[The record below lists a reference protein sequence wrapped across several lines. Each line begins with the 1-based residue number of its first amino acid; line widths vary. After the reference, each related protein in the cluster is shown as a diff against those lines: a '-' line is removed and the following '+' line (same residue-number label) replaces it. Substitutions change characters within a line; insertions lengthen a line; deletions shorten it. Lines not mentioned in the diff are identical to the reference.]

1 MIEQKK
7 EQQAIKCYH
16 CGEDC
21 REEHIVFANKD
32 FCCQGCKTVFE
43 ILKENDLCEYYNLE
57 NFPGANSQNTADS
70 EKFAFLD
77 NEEISLKL
85 LDFSSEKLN
94 KVTFQIPKIH
104 CSSCIWLLENL
115 YKLHEGITYSRVN
128 FSRKTVSIDYNPT
141 DISLS
146 QLAEL
151 LARVGYEPY
160 ISLEDSDKKK
170 RKTENRHLYIKIGVA
185 GFCFGNVMLLSFPDY
200 LGIEF
205 LLDQQLKPFFSWLN
219 ILLALPVVFYAG
231 SEYFISAIRGLR
243 QRFVNIDVP
252 IALGILV
259 LFLRSLYDI
268 IVLSHAGY
276 LDSLAGLVFFLLI
289 GKWFQSKTYQS
300 LAFDRDYKSYFPLAV
315 TRLTSGKKEIIPV
328 YHLLKGDILH
338 IRNQEI
344 IPCDSRLLSEQGMI
358 DYSFV
363 TGESRPVSAKKG
375 NYIYAGGRHQGIGIS
390 VLVEKKVDQSYLTR
404 LWNHE
409 SFQKEKE
416 LFSQLLINRI
426 SKYFTAV
433 ILAIAFGSFLF
444 WWPVD
449 KTTAWNALTAV
460 LIVACPCAL
469 SLSVPFTYGNVTRIF
484 GRNNFYLKNAE
495 IIEFLLKINHIV
507 FDKTGTITTA
517 IGGEV
522 IWNGEELNDKDLQVI
537 KSMSSNSTHPLSQQ
551 IANHLKKQKIKNVA
565 LTEFNEVPGKGI
577 EASLGSDNFQLG
589 SELLMGANK
598 PFNNNVLNQSI
609 VYLSKNNKKLGFYSI
624 LNEYRP
630 GLDALI
636 QQLKCELSITILSG
650 DGDQEKDR
658 LQQIFPKNTAMVF
671 RQKPEDKLRYIRHL
685 QESGQHLIMV
695 GDGLNDAGAL
705 RQSDV
710 GIAVVDDISAF
721 SPASDAILEA
731 KSLIKLHDFLS
742 MAKNARVIIWV
753 SFIISFLYNITG
765 LSFAVAG
772 LLTPI
777 LAAILMPL
785 SSITVVAFATF
796 AVNFNAKLKKLI

>member
-7 EQQAIKCYH
+7 ERQVVKCFH

-21 REEHIVFANKD
+21 REEHILFAGKD
-32 FCCQGCKTVFE
+32 FCCPGCKTVYE
-43 ILKENDLCEYYNLE
+43 ILQENDLCEYYDLE
-57 NFPGANSQNTADS
+57 NFPGANRKNNADA

-77 NEEISLKL
+77 NEEIAYKL
-85 LDFSSEKLN
+85 LHFSSIDLN

-115 YKLHEGITYSRVN
+115 YKLNQGIAYSRVN
-128 FSRKTVSIDYNPT
+128 FSKKTVAIDYNPVE
-141 DISLS
+141 ISLS
-146 QLAEL
+146 QLAQL
-151 LARVGYEPY
+151 LANIGYEPY

-170 RKTENRHLYIKIGVA
+170 YKSENRHLYIKIGVA
-185 GFCFGNVMLLSFPDY
+185 GFCFGNIMLLSFPDY
-200 LGIEF
+200 LGVEF

-231 SEYFISAIRGLR
+231 SDYFISAIKGLR
-243 QRFVNIDVP
+243 QKFVNIDVP

-259 LFLRSLYDI
+259 LLVRSLYDI
-268 IVLSHAGY
+268 IVLSHTGY

-315 TRLTSGKKEIIPV
+315 TKLISGKKEIIPV
-328 YHLLKGDILH
+328 YQLAEGDILH

-344 IPCDSRLLSEQGMI
+344 IPCDSRMLSDYGML

-363 TGESRPVSAKKG
+363 TGESRPVPVEKG
-375 NYIYAGGRHQGIGIS
+375 NYIYAGGRHQGSGIS

-426 SKYFTAV
+426 SKYFTAI
-433 ILAIAFGSFLF
+433 ILAVAFGAFLF
-444 WWPVD
+444 WWPMD
-449 KTTAWNALTAV
+449 ISTAWNALTAV

-484 GRNNFYLKNAE
+484 GRNKFYLKNAE

-507 FDKTGTITTA
+507 FDKTGTITTT
-517 IGGEV
+517 GGEV
-522 IWNGEELNDKDLQVI
+522 IWHGKPLANKDFQIV
-537 KSMSSNSTHPLSQQ
+537 KSVAGNSTHPLSQQ
-551 IANHLKKQKIKNVA
+551 IAKFLHQHQIIDTTLD
-565 LTEFNEVPGKGI
+565 EFLEIPGEGI
-577 EASLGSDNFQLG
+577 RAVVGHDIFELGAASMIIPD
-589 SELLMGANK
+589 K
-598 PFNNNVLNQSI
+598 PKSGNLLNQSL
-609 VYLSKNNKKLGFYSI
+609 VYLGRNGQLLGYFSI
-624 LNEYRP
+624 MNQYRP
-630 GLDALI
+630 GLKNLI
-636 QQLKCELSITILSG
+636 SQIKDDVAITIISG

-658 LQQIFPKNTAMVF
+658 LQDIFPENTSMLF
-671 RQKPEDKLRYIRHL
+671 RQKPEDKLQHIRQL
-685 QESGQHLIMV
+685 QENNQQVLMI

-705 RQSDV
+705 RQSNV
-710 GIAVVDDISAF
+710 GIAVVDDISSF

-731 KSLIKLHDFLS
+731 KSLNKLQDFLF
-742 MAKNARVIIWV
+742 MAKNARIIIWI

-796 AVNFNAKLKKLI
+796 AVNLIAKHKKLV